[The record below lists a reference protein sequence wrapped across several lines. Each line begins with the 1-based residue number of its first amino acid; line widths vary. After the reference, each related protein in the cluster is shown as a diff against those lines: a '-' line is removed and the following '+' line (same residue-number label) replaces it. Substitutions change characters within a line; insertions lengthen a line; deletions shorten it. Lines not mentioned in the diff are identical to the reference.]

1 MNGNN
6 QFATQAP
13 VESSAPGSLP
23 GDPGL
28 EALETSVDLALM
40 IQRQRLFI
48 LEFLQGGMKAT
59 TQSIPF

>member
-1 MNGNN
+1 MKGDDPY
-6 QFATQAP
+6 ASEPP
-13 VESSAPGSLP
+13 VETLPPLSMP

-48 LEFLQGGMKAT
+48 LEFLQGGVKAT